1 MNQRQMSATELAA
14 AFERERRYL
23 WTVAVRML
31 GSGDDADD
39 AVQEV
44 WLRLNR
50 SGGDGI
56 VDLRAWLTT
65 VTSRVCLDMLRTRRT
80 RREVPVEVDLGELL
94 ASAPAT
100 GAEPRSRSP
109 EEELLLAESV
119 GLALHVVMDSLTPA
133 ERVAFVLHD
142 IFDLPFGQIADVLGR
157 STDAVKMLAS
167 RARRRVRVVPGAAG
181 SGEAGDRAVVDAFFA
196 AAASGDLSALLAVLA
211 PDAELRA
218 HTPRGVRVVHGA
230 DKIAAQA
237 RAGARAGVGSGAV
250 LRPVAV
256 RGAVGTLVLLR
267 ERPVSIVAVTIRHG
281 LITEIR
287 SFNDRERLAQIIP
300 SWVA

>member
-1 MNQRQMSATELAA
+1 
-14 AFERERRYL
+14 
-23 WTVAVRML
+23 
-31 GSGDDADD
+31 
-39 AVQEV
+39 
-44 WLRLNR
+44 
-50 SGGDGI
+50 
-56 VDLRAWLTT
+56 
-65 VTSRVCLDMLRTRRT
+65 MLRTRRT

-94 ASAPAT
+94 ARAPAT
-100 GAEPRSRSP
+100 GFEPRSRTP
-109 EEELLLAESV
+109 EEEVLLAESV
-119 GLALHVVMDSLTPA
+119 GLALHVVMHSLTPA

-167 RARRRVRVVPGAAG
+167 RARRRVRVVPGAAAA
-181 SGEAGDRAVVDAFFA
+181 GEAGDRAVVDAFFA

-256 RGAVGTLVLLR
+256 RGAVGTLVLLG
-267 ERPVSIVAVTIRHG
+267 ERPVSVVAFTVHHG

-287 SFNDRERLAQIIP
+287 SFNDRDRLAQIIP